1 MGYIELIRK
10 KNQAFIIS
18 MFICIALR
26 SVANAFFVPPV
37 TMVGMVI
44 GAFVLTGILY
54 FLSKKISP
62 VPMMYMM
69 VVMMTVLSCL
79 LMNMWPCTTN
89 FLMFFLAIF
98 LVVLYESIGPI
109 ILQCTLSAICMIYF
123 YFHVGAQRL
132 AESWGLDALVIS
144 ITYIISA
151 AIIYVSLC
159 RMSSQQID
167 YIQEK
172 GQESERQRKVAEKLV
187 GDISQSV
194 NVLGNTSKKIDESI
208 NMSNQIS
215 SQIAEATEDVTRS
228 AANEVSEVD
237 EIRAMVANSVG
248 QIRTVTETSME
259 MAKAS
264 GENSQKVAEGGHRV
278 AELTRQMEDLKLRMD
293 GVGTAVGELG
303 DATNEIVEILQTL
316 DEITSQTNLLSL
328 NASIEAA
335 RAGEHGKGFAVVAS
349 EIRNLSDDS
358 AKFTTEIHNILDGIN
373 SQTDKVRKEIEVGQK
388 SVDECTAEAEVV
400 DNAFKEIAENTE
412 DLNNHAKDI
421 EDKARELEDLLN
433 RTLSDAN
440 DISANIESTSAA
452 MEEIS
457 ASIQN
462 LNGSLDIVVEGYN
475 DINGITEKL
484 MEESNS
490 SGENIPTEDGEE
502 ERQIETDE

>member
-26 SVANAFFVPPV
+26 SVANAFFVPPA

-44 GAFVLTGILY
+44 AAFILTGGLY
-54 FLSKKISP
+54 LLSKKISP

-69 VVMMTVLSCL
+69 VILMTFLSCM
-79 LMNMWPCTTN
+79 LMKMWPCTTN

-109 ILQCTLSAICMIYF
+109 VLQCILSAGCMIFF
-123 YFHVGAQRL
+123 YFHVGQQRL
-132 AESWGLDALVIS
+132 SESWGVDALVIS

-151 AIIYVSLC
+151 MIIYVSLC
-159 RMSSQQID
+159 RMSRQQIS

-172 GQESERQRKVAEKLV
+172 GEESERERQKAQSLV
-187 GDISQSV
+187 GQISQSV

-208 NMSNQIS
+208 NLSNQIS
-215 SQIAEATEDVTRS
+215 SQIAEATEHITRS
-228 AANEVSEVD
+228 AASEVNEVD
-237 EIRAMVANSVG
+237 EIRSMVANSVE
-248 QIRTVTETSME
+248 QVKTVSETSME
-259 MAKAS
+259 MAEAS
-264 GENSQKVAEGGHRV
+264 GQNSKKVSEGGRQV
-278 AELTRQMEDLKLRMD
+278 AELTRQMEDLKVRMD
-293 GVGTAVGELG
+293 DVGTAVGELG
-303 DATNEIVEILQTL
+303 AATNEIVEILQTL

-358 AKFTTEIHNILDGIN
+358 AKFTTEIHNILEGIN
-373 SQTDKVRKEIEVGQK
+373 AQTERVKSEIEAGQR
-388 SVDECTAEAEVV
+388 SVDECTAGAEEV
-400 DNAFKEIAENTE
+400 DNAFREIAENTE
-412 DLNNHAKDI
+412 DLNAHAKDI
-421 EDKARELEDLLN
+421 ETKARELEELLN
-433 RTLSDAN
+433 NTLDNAN
-440 DISANIESTSAA
+440 GISQDIESTSAA

-462 LNGSLDIVVEGYN
+462 LNGSLDIVVDGYN
-475 DINGITEKL
+475 DINGITNRL
-484 MEESNS
+484 MEESATSEENNS
-490 SGENIPTEDGEE
+490 
-502 ERQIETDE
+502 

>member
-26 SVANAFFVPPV
+26 SVANAFFVPPA

-44 GAFVLTGILY
+44 AAFILTGGLY
-54 FLSKKISP
+54 LLSKKISP

-69 VVMMTVLSCL
+69 VILMTFLSCM
-79 LMNMWPCTTN
+79 LMKMWPCTTN

-109 ILQCTLSAICMIYF
+109 VLQCILSAGCMIFF
-123 YFHVGAQRL
+123 YFHVGQQRL
-132 AESWGLDALVIS
+132 SESWGVDALVIS

-151 AIIYVSLC
+151 MIIYVSLC
-159 RMSSQQID
+159 RMSRQQIS

-172 GQESERQRKVAEKLV
+172 GEESERERQKAQSLV
-187 GDISQSV
+187 GQISQSV

-208 NMSNQIS
+208 NLSNQIS
-215 SQIAEATEDVTRS
+215 SQIAEATEHITRS
-228 AANEVSEVD
+228 AASEVNEVD
-237 EIRAMVANSVG
+237 EIRSMVANSVE
-248 QIRTVTETSME
+248 QVKTVCETSME
-259 MAKAS
+259 MAEAS
-264 GENSQKVAEGGHRV
+264 GQNSKKVSEGGRQV
-278 AELTRQMEDLKLRMD
+278 AELTQQMEDLKVRMD
-293 GVGTAVGELG
+293 DVGTAVGELG
-303 DATNEIVEILQTL
+303 AATNEIVEILQTL

-358 AKFTTEIHNILDGIN
+358 AKFTTEIHNILEGIN
-373 SQTDKVRKEIEVGQK
+373 AQTERVKSEIEAGQR
-388 SVDECTAEAEVV
+388 SVDECTAGAEEV

-412 DLNNHAKDI
+412 DLNAHAKDI
-421 EDKARELEDLLN
+421 ETKARELEELLN
-433 RTLSDAN
+433 NTLDNAN
-440 DISANIESTSAA
+440 GISQDIESTSAA

-462 LNGSLDIVVEGYN
+462 LNGSLDIVVDGYN
-475 DINGITEKL
+475 DINGITNRL
-484 MEESNS
+484 MEESATSEENNS
-490 SGENIPTEDGEE
+490 
-502 ERQIETDE
+502 

>member
-26 SVANAFFVPPV
+26 SVANAFFVPPA

-44 GAFVLTGILY
+44 AAFILTGGLY
-54 FLSKKISP
+54 LLSKKISP

-69 VVMMTVLSCL
+69 VILMTFLSCM
-79 LMNMWPCTTN
+79 LMKMWPCTTN

-109 ILQCTLSAICMIYF
+109 VLQCILSAGCMIFF
-123 YFHVGAQRL
+123 YFHVGQQRL
-132 AESWGLDALVIS
+132 SESWGVDALVIS

-151 AIIYVSLC
+151 MIIYVSLC
-159 RMSSQQID
+159 RMSRQQIS

-172 GQESERQRKVAEKLV
+172 GEESERERQKAQSLV
-187 GDISQSV
+187 GQISQSV

-208 NMSNQIS
+208 NLSNQIS
-215 SQIAEATEDVTRS
+215 SQIAEATEHITRS
-228 AANEVSEVD
+228 AASEVNEVD
-237 EIRAMVANSVG
+237 EIRSMVANSVE
-248 QIRTVTETSME
+248 QVKTVSETSME
-259 MAKAS
+259 MAEAS
-264 GENSQKVAEGGHRV
+264 GQNSKKVSEGGRQV
-278 AELTRQMEDLKLRMD
+278 AELTRQMEDLKVRMD
-293 GVGTAVGELG
+293 DVGTAVGELG
-303 DATNEIVEILQTL
+303 AATNEIVEILQTL

-358 AKFTTEIHNILDGIN
+358 AKFTTEIHNILEGIN
-373 SQTDKVRKEIEVGQK
+373 AQTERVKSEIEAGQR
-388 SVDECTAEAEVV
+388 SVDECTAGAEEV

-412 DLNNHAKDI
+412 DLNAHAKDI
-421 EDKARELEDLLN
+421 ETKARELEELLN
-433 RTLSDAN
+433 NTLDNAN
-440 DISANIESTSAA
+440 GISQDIESTSAA

-462 LNGSLDIVVEGYN
+462 LNGSLDIVVDGYN
-475 DINGITEKL
+475 DINGITNRL
-484 MEESNS
+484 MEESATSEENNS
-490 SGENIPTEDGEE
+490 
-502 ERQIETDE
+502 

>member
-1 MGYIELIRK
+1 MGYIELIRR

-26 SVANAFFVPPV
+26 SVANAFFVAPG
-37 TMVGMVI
+37 TMVGMVV
-44 GAFVLTGILY
+44 AALALTGVLY

-69 VVMMTVLSCL
+69 VVLMTFLSCM
-79 LMNMWPCTTN
+79 LMKLWPCTTN

-109 ILQCTLSAICMIYF
+109 VLQCILSAGCMIFF
-123 YFHVGAQRL
+123 YFHVGEKRL
-132 AESWGLDALVIS
+132 SESWGLDALVIS

-151 AIIYVSLC
+151 MIIYVSLC
-159 RMSSQQID
+159 RMSRQQIA

-172 GQESERQRKVAEKLV
+172 GEESERQRKKAQSLV
-187 GDISQSV
+187 GHISQSV

-215 SQIAEATEDVTRS
+215 SQIAEATEHVTKS
-228 AANEVSEVD
+228 AASEVDEVD
-237 EIRAMVANSVG
+237 EIRTMVAGSVD
-248 QIRTVTETSME
+248 QVRTVSKTSME
-259 MAKAS
+259 MAAAS
-264 GENSQKVAEGGHRV
+264 GANSKKVADGGRQV
-278 AELTRQMEDLKLRMD
+278 AELTRQMEDLKVRMD
-293 GVGTAVGELG
+293 EVGTAVGELG

-358 AKFTTEIHNILDGIN
+358 AKFTTEIHNILEGIN
-373 SQTDKVRKEIEVGQK
+373 AQTERVRTEIAEGQR
-388 SVDECTAEAEVV
+388 SVDECTAGAEEV
-400 DNAFKEIAENTE
+400 DNAFKEIAANTE
-412 DLNNHAKDI
+412 DLNTHAKDI
-421 EDKARELEDLLN
+421 ENKARQLEDLLN
-433 RTLSDAN
+433 RTLNDAN
-440 DISANIESTSAA
+440 SISANIESTSAA

-462 LNGSLDIVVEGYN
+462 LNGSLDIVVDGYN
-475 DINGITEKL
+475 DINGITERL
-484 MEESNS
+484 MEESAS
-490 SGENIPTEDGEE
+490 SEDLSTAED
-502 ERQIETDE
+502 TAD

>member
-26 SVANAFFVPPV
+26 SVANAFFVPPA

-44 GAFVLTGILY
+44 AAFILTGGLY
-54 FLSKKISP
+54 LLSKKISP

-69 VVMMTVLSCL
+69 VILMTFLSCM
-79 LMNMWPCTTN
+79 LMKMWPCTTN

-109 ILQCTLSAICMIYF
+109 VLQCILSAGCMIFF
-123 YFHVGAQRL
+123 YFHVGQQRL
-132 AESWGLDALVIS
+132 SESWGVDALVIS

-151 AIIYVSLC
+151 MIIYVSLC
-159 RMSSQQID
+159 RMSRQQIS

-172 GQESERQRKVAEKLV
+172 GEESERERQKAQSLV
-187 GDISQSV
+187 GQISQSV

-208 NMSNQIS
+208 NLSNQIS
-215 SQIAEATEDVTRS
+215 SQIAEATEHITRS
-228 AANEVSEVD
+228 AASEVNEVD
-237 EIRAMVANSVG
+237 EIRSMVANSVE
-248 QIRTVTETSME
+248 QVKTVSETSME
-259 MAKAS
+259 MAEAS
-264 GENSQKVAEGGHRV
+264 GQNSKKVSEGGRQV
-278 AELTRQMEDLKLRMD
+278 AELTQQMEDLKVRMD
-293 GVGTAVGELG
+293 DVGTAVGELG
-303 DATNEIVEILQTL
+303 AATNEIVEILQTL

-358 AKFTTEIHNILDGIN
+358 AKFTTEIHNILEGIN
-373 SQTDKVRKEIEVGQK
+373 AQTERVKSEIEAGQR
-388 SVDECTAEAEVV
+388 SVDECTAGAEEV

-412 DLNNHAKDI
+412 DLNAHAKDI
-421 EDKARELEDLLN
+421 ETKARELEELLN
-433 RTLSDAN
+433 NTLDNAN
-440 DISANIESTSAA
+440 GISQDIESTSAA

-462 LNGSLDIVVEGYN
+462 LNGSLDIVVDGYN
-475 DINGITEKL
+475 DINGITNRL
-484 MEESNS
+484 MEESATSEENNS
-490 SGENIPTEDGEE
+490 
-502 ERQIETDE
+502 